1 MPDASQ
7 LDVLLICGSHRSGT
21 SALTRTFNLLGY
33 GAPRTLIKSNK
44 SNRSGHWESEPL
56 ARLNDSLLQKGGLT
70 WDAWGKGHL
79 DRLRVQDRR
88 DFIEDLHNLL
98 ASEFPPGQPWVV
110 KCPRICRLLPYYLEA
125 FEQKEASVKIV
136 IPVRNP
142 LEVMKSLEIRN
153 GMSQAAAGLLW
164 LRYMLE
170 TVEGSANVPRTFIAY
185 EDFLDDPVRLM
196 GKIVDQLDLDPPF
209 PIDGV
214 ADQIA
219 AFADTGL
226 RHHQRTPIEVAHDP
240 VTEVW
245 ISDAYAA
252 LLLLCK
258 EPTTKEALERLAQ
271 IKAKLDA
278 ADPILGT
285 IAGALEAEA
294 DEHRVEFERRL
305 KLVQD
310 SLTEAHSQVET
321 QTKQLNEY
329 TRKLDLA
336 ETEIAAARSE
346 ILDLTKARESDVEKL
361 TAKVAELD
369 EANACLSSTQTELD
383 DANAS
388 LSLTQTELDEANASL
403 SSMQAELERILDV
416 SDVNAKEA
424 RKAKKDV
431 QELLARAKTAEK
443 ELRQQNR
450 QFWRLKDELSW
461 SKDLIRQYESSTS
474 WRVTRPLRT
483 LMRSIRGFR
492 GGHAQSALPTPS
504 KDPKSDH
511 AQPVLETRT
520 EIAVEAKPA
529 AYSKSDVAT
538 LVASSAFDKTYY
550 LSHYPE
556 SQLHP
561 EGPEVHYLQTGW
573 RKGFKPNPT
582 FETKAYLAA
591 HPDLEAA
598 DACPL
603 LHFIKTEEDAVK
615 ANARKA
621 LNGSGRA
628 PRIAVFTAI
637 VDGYDDLKEPE
648 IISEHADYFVFTN
661 SKVSKNSV
669 WKPMPLE
676 YVSHDPTR
684 TARFVKTHP
693 HLYFADY
700 DWAIWVDAN
709 LLLVEKPEALLPDP
723 GSKSKVLTWHH
734 PLRNCV
740 YQEGDECIKRGKDD
754 ADIISQHMERLR
766 ARDYPVEAGMFE
778 TSVMV
783 SRMGDRDVEGMFKQ
797 WWADIARWSRRDQL
811 SLPVVLNGLD
821 LDVGYL
827 ARAGICMRTDPRFV
841 YFGHNK

>member
-88 DFIEDLHNLL
+88 DFIEDLHSLL

-125 FEQKEASVKIV
+125 FEQKEASLKIV

-142 LEVMKSLEIRN
+142 LEVMKSLEVRN

-170 TVEGSANVPRTFIAY
+170 TVEASANVPRTFMAY
-185 EDFLDDPVRLM
+185 EDFLDDPVLLM

-310 SLTEAHSQVET
+310 SLTEAHSQVEI
-321 QTKQLNEY
+321 QTKQLSDY
-329 TRKLDLA
+329 STKLDLA
-336 ETEIAAARSE
+336 ETEAAAARSE
-346 ILDLTKARESDVEKL
+346 TLDLSKLREADAEELKKIRQELAELRKTPKLSAEATKA
-361 TAKVAELD
+361 
-369 EANACLSSTQTELD
+369 
-383 DANAS
+383 
-388 LSLTQTELDEANASL
+388 
-403 SSMQAELERILDV
+403 M
-416 SDVNAKEA
+416 KEA
-424 RKAKKDV
+424 KDLQDRLKA
-431 QELLARAKTAEK
+431 TEK
-443 ELRQQNR
+443 ELRQQSR

-461 SKDLIRQYESSTS
+461 SKGMIRQYEASTS

-483 LMRSIRGFR
+483 IMRSIRGLR
-492 GGHAQSALPTPS
+492 TPNTQSELPPPA
-504 KDPKSDH
+504 KDLKSDH
-511 AQPVLETRT
+511 A
-520 EIAVEAKPA
+520 VEATKKTA
-529 AYSKSDVAT
+529 KSGTYNKSDIAT
-538 LVASSAFDKTYY
+538 LVASKAFDKTYY

-561 EGPEVHYLQTGW
+561 EGPEAHYLESGW

-582 FETKAYLAA
+582 FDTKAYLAA
-591 HPDLEAA
+591 HPDLKTV
-598 DACPL
+598 DTCPL
-603 LHFIKTEEDAVK
+603 LHFIKTEESAVK
-615 ANARKA
+615 ANAKKA